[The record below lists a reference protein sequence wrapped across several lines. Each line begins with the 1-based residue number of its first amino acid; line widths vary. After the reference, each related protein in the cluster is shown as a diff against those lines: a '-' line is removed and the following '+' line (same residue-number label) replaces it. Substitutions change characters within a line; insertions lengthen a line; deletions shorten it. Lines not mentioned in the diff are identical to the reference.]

1 MTTNPLPADYELAG
15 RQTDIRTV
23 DLMKGVWIVV
33 VPDPDSVWVSH
44 MWRKGH
50 EIMTTKEEAE
60 ELCTFLRQT
69 GRNAIV
75 VRIAP
80 EKVAE

>member
-1 MTTNPLPADYELAG
+1 MTTNLADLGIKG

-33 VPDPDSVWVSH
+33 VPDTDSQWVSH
-44 MWRKGH
+44 IWREGR
-50 EIMTTKEEAE
+50 EILSDRRDAE
-60 ELCTFLRQT
+60 ELAAILRQN
-69 GRNAIV
+69 GRKAIV

-80 EKVAE
+80 EEVAE